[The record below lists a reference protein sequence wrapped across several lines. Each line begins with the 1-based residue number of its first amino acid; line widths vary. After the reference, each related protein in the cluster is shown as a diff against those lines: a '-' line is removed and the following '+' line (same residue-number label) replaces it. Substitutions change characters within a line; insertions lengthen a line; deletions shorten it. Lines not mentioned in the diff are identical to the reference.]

1 MASIHDLDRLV
12 RKGVRT
18 KDGNDLGNVIA
29 VNDTHITVQ
38 GKRIFKFPT
47 QSIDIYNGSEV
58 FLNISTDELSKSLSQ
73 N

>member
-29 VNDTHITVQ
+29 VNDTHITV
-38 GKRIFKFPT
+38 KEK
-47 QSIDIYNGSEV
+47 E
-58 FLNISTDELSKSLSQ
+58 FLNFQHNLLIFIMEAMFF
-73 N
+73 

>member
-58 FLNISTDELSKSLSQ
+58 FLNISTDELSKYKIY
-73 N
+73 

>member
-29 VNDTHITVQ
+29 VNGTHITVQ

-58 FLNISTDELSKSLSQ
+58 FLNISTDELPKYKIY
-73 N
+73 

>member
-1 MASIHDLDRLV
+1 MSSLHDLDWLV

-18 KDGNDLGNVIA
+18 NDGSDLGNVIA
-29 VNDTHITVQ
+29 VDDTHITVQ

-58 FLNISTDELSKSLSQ
+58 FLNISTDELPKYKIY
-73 N
+73 